1 MEEEMKMMITIMR
14 VVYLKEDDM
23 FDLMIAQLAELTLQF

>member
-1 MEEEMKMMITIMR
+1 MEEKMKMMIPIMR